1 MKILSLP
8 LVTILLSLAHPM
20 HAAADSNEGMPA
32 DIGASV
38 RMNALGTYDVGKEL
52 GGGALRNDL
61 GPATL
66 GFEVFA
72 GIRPTNKLRIA
83 GEFGLAIGGL
93 VKTDERYFGSQSSV
107 GSTTTVSAK
116 ASVGYSLGYTKLLRY
131 RAGMVAGVERLS
143 ESSGSGYVRLDSVTG
158 GAWFEVG
165 TQGGWSLQLRAEMH
179 LPHSASIQGQ
189 VEDASPG
196 GSFSTIGVSGA
207 YSFSLGAL

>member
-83 GEFGLAIGGL
+83 G
-93 VKTDERYFGSQSSV
+93 
-107 GSTTTVSAK
+107 
-116 ASVGYSLGYTKLLRY
+116 
-131 RAGMVAGVERLS
+131 
-143 ESSGSGYVRLDSVTG
+143 
-158 GAWFEVG
+158 
-165 TQGGWSLQLRAEMH
+165 
-179 LPHSASIQGQ
+179 
-189 VEDASPG
+189 
-196 GSFSTIGVSGA
+196 
-207 YSFSLGAL
+207 